1 MTCCRGMSR
10 RLPALMAL
18 AAAALL
24 VGAVLWVASD
34 EDLEDPPDPEPETGN
49 DDWQTLQRCDDR

>member
-1 MTCCRGMSR
+1 MSR